1 MENGEANDA
10 NLHQHQVQDLN
21 GNNEINDDIIMGSII
36 ATVIVF
42 VIAAV
47 IGIYCFYK
55 KNFMNKGHAKIAD
68 IDEDEDEID
77 EGMEINVPTDT
88 IQETEILN

>member
-42 VIAAV
+42 VIAAI

-55 KNFMNKGHAKIAD
+55 KNYMKKGHEKIAD
-68 IDEDEDEID
+68 IDEDEEEID